1 LRVLLA
7 GVSTRAAAESAA
19 RAGFAVT
26 AIDAF
31 ADADQH
37 PAVHAQALRGRFSA
51 DAAALLARTISCDAV
66 AYGSSFEN
74 HPRAVDLLAAGRR
87 LWGNASDVIRRVRDP
102 TLLSRALRQRGL
114 PAPAVANNESQ
125 ASNPKS
131 QSEWLLKPRASGGG
145 RRVRRWRH
153 GMRLPPA
160 CYLQELI
167 DGTPGSV
174 AFVAARGRV
183 VPIGFCRQLIGEESF
198 GASGFRYC
206 GNILTAAGDDD
217 DAVDAV
223 CALAGAV
230 GEEFG
235 LVGVNGVD
243 IIIQTGVPYAIEAN
257 PRWCASMELIER
269 AYGLSV
275 FGVHAA
281 ACRDGELADFD
292 LARARRATQAV
303 GKAIVFA
310 RRDVMIGDLR
320 TRLPDS
326 AGAGDLR
333 DIPNPGTPIRSGRPV
348 CTVFAA
354 GCDAAACRDQLT
366 RRAAAVYASL
376 DAML

>member
-1 LRVLLA
+1 
-7 GVSTRAAAESAA
+7 
-19 RAGFAVT
+19 
-26 AIDAF
+26 
-31 ADADQH
+31 
-37 PAVHAQALRGRFSA
+37 
-51 DAAALLARTISCDAV
+51 
-66 AYGSSFEN
+66 
-74 HPRAVDLLAAGRR
+74 
-87 LWGNASDVIRRVRDP
+87 
-102 TLLSRALRQRGL
+102 
-114 PAPAVANNESQ
+114 
-125 ASNPKS
+125 
-131 QSEWLLKPRASGGG
+131 
-145 RRVRRWRH
+145 
-153 GMRLPPA
+153 MRLPPG
-160 CYLQELI
+160 CYLQEFI
-167 DGTPGSV
+167 DGTPASV
-174 AFVAARGRV
+174 AFVAARRRV

-243 IIIQTGVPYAIEAN
+243 VILQSGVPYAIEAN

-281 ACRDGELADFD
+281 ACRDGEAADFD
-292 LARARRATQAV
+292 LARARRAAQAV

-320 TRLPDS
+320 TRLSDS
-326 AGAGDLR
+326 AAAGDLH

-348 CTVFAA
+348 CTVFA
-354 GCDAAACRDQLT
+354 GGRDAAACRDQLT